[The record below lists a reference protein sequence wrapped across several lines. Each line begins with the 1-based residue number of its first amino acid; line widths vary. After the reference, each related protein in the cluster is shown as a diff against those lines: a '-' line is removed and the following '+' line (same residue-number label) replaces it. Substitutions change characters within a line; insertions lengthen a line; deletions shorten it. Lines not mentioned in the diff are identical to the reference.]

1 MDIST
6 SLTGNCGWRGGV
18 VVEEI
23 LDSRMLN
30 WKLCYLV
37 KWEGFGVEH
46 NSWEPWDNVHVPEL
60 VVFSV
65 GSSLP

>member
-6 SLTGNCGWRGGV
+6 SLTGNCGWQGGV

-23 LDSRMLN
+23 LDSWMLN